1 MATELRMNIFPFD
14 SHLTISSIKSA
25 SEYIILKHLSR
36 NILDTKKDGSLAGD
50 LVESWKI
57 SKDFKEFKFTI
68 RENQKFSNGETITV
82 DHIVSSLSTQ
92 LKSKSAIHFDFN
104 KIKSID
110 KISQNE
116 FQIIQKDSSPRFL
129 HKLAHPEFGILYPGK
144 ETFKISS
151 GCYSLEKIEK
161 NKAVLK
167 VNKFCPEL
175 KNKYDTVIFSY
186 SDPSEQVKKINN
198 NELDFCISFFQD
210 DKIAHANISKNKNY
224 DTYKP
229 HIGFTYWLS
238 FNSNSKQLQVDA
250 NREFITKAIKSK
262 DLVSSE
268 DSASWEEAWQLFLPN
283 GPGRLTRDEEIKIW
297 KKKLSVSVQQ
307 KKLSSIQVLLP
318 KDFYLNKELLLRL
331 ASVAEVV
338 EPIYYEN
345 QSDFVNKLKVTPDLY
360 LINNDFSSLDLED
373 SIFVTFNENR
383 PLINANKKIKTIL
396 KQLSTN
402 SDENASYKSY
412 KDIAETLLVDN
423 FIVPLVHKRII
434 FYKKKNLSLAEW
446 SVLFPEI
453 SAWKIIN

>member
-1 MATELRMNIFPFD
+1 MDIFPFD
-14 SHLTISSIKSA
+14 DHLSISSIKSA

-36 NILDTKKDGSLAGD
+36 NILDTLKDGSLAGD

-68 RENQKFSNGETITV
+68 RENQKFSNNETITV
-82 DHIVSSLSTQ
+82 DNIVSSISTQ
-92 LKSKSAIHFDFN
+92 LKSKSTIHFDFN

-110 KISQNE
+110 KTSQNE
-116 FQIIQKDSSPRFL
+116 FQITLKDPTPRFL

-144 ETFKISS
+144 ETFKITS

-161 NKAVLK
+161 NKAKLK
-167 VNKFCPEL
+167 LNKFCPNI
-175 KNKYDTVIFSY
+175 KNKFDTVVFSY
-186 SDPSEQVKKINN
+186 SDPVDQVKKINN

-210 DKIAHANISKNKNY
+210 DKKAHDNISKNKNY

-238 FNSNSKQLQVDA
+238 FNSKSKQLQEA
-250 NREFITKAIKSK
+250 ATREFITKTIKAK

-268 DSASWEEAWQLFLPN
+268 NNESWEEAWQLFLPN

-297 KKKLSVSVQQ
+297 KKKLSAKSKH
-307 KKLSSIQVLLP
+307 KKLSAIHILLP

-331 ASVAEVV
+331 ASVAEKIN
-338 EPIYYEN
+338 PIYYEN
-345 QSDFVNKLKVTPDLY
+345 QNDFVNKLKDSPDLY

-396 KQLSTN
+396 KKLPTQ
-402 SDENASYKSY
+402 SDENESYKSY

-423 FIVPLVHKRII
+423 FIIPLVHKKII

-446 SVLFPEI
+446 SILFPEI
-453 SAWKIIN
+453 SAWKILN